1 MFDTVQEAFNA
12 FKLGEPIILVD
23 DEDRENE
30 GDIVFPAS
38 FATQEKINFCA
49 KHARGLV
56 CIAMHPSVAKQ
67 IGIAPVNTNHADPFH
82 TAFYDSIDAVPA
94 LGITTGISAK
104 ERAITARQVVN
115 PIAKPSDF
123 IKPGHLFPVVGKEG
137 GLLVRK
143 GHTEA
148 AVDLCLINDLAP
160 AAIICEIM
168 DEEGD
173 MLRRNGLVDFAKKH
187 QLKMI
192 SIEQLIEYRKTF
204 AKDLKIN
211 AVEQDFDQQQSS
223 DPYKTTDIAHTSLEL
238 ISEAQ
243 LPTEFGLFK
252 SLVFENKH
260 TKEAHVV
267 LSMDSEKSNKPIV
280 RFHSECLTGDV
291 FGSVR
296 CDCKAQLTNALE
308 QIAKNKHGYL
318 IYLKGHEGRGIGIGQ
333 KIAAYALQDNGENTF
348 QANLSLGLP
357 EDARNYQDA
366 IAILKHLQ
374 LNQFSF
380 ITNNP
385 DKVAAIQEA
394 GFQFEQMI
402 VPPFVTEQNKNYL
415 QDKAIIANHKITF

>member
-1 MFDTVQEAFNA
+1 MFDTVQEALDA
-12 FKLGEPIILVD
+12 FKLGQPIILVD

-30 GDIVFPAS
+30 GDIVFPAT

-49 KHARGLV
+49 KYARGLV

-67 IGIAPVNTNHADPFH
+67 IGIVPVNTNHADPFH
-82 TAFYDSIDAVPA
+82 TAFFDSIDAIPA

-104 ERAITARQVVN
+104 ERAITARQVVD
-115 PIAKPSDF
+115 PSAKPTDF
-123 IKPGHLFPVVGKEG
+123 IKPGHLFPVVAKEG

-148 AVDLCLINDLAP
+148 AVDLCLLTALSP

-173 MLRRNGLVDFAKKH
+173 MLRRNGLVDFAKTH

-192 SIEQLIEYRKTF
+192 SIEQLIEYRKSVNL
-204 AKDLKIN
+204 DLK
-211 AVEQDFDQQQSS
+211 FQSS
-223 DPYKTTDIAHTSLEL
+223 DSNKSTETTEATMEL
-238 ISEAQ
+238 IAQ
-243 LPTEFGLFK
+243 SKLPTEFGLFK
-252 SLVFENKH
+252 SLVFENKNS
-260 TKEAHVV
+260 KEAHVV
-267 LSMDSEKSNKPIV
+267 LCMDNEKSNKPIV

-333 KIAAYALQDNGENTF
+333 KIAAYALQDQGENTF

-366 IAILKHLQ
+366 ITILKHLQ
-374 LNQFSF
+374 VNQFSF

-402 VPPFVTEQNKNYL
+402 VPPFVTEQNKKYL
-415 QDKAIIANHKITF
+415 QDKATIANHKITF

>member
-1 MFDTVQEAFNA
+1 MFDHVQEALNA

-30 GDIVFPAS
+30 GDIVFPAN

-49 KHARGLV
+49 TYARGLV
-56 CIAMHPSVAKQ
+56 CIAMHQTIAKQ

-82 TAFYDSIDAVPA
+82 TAFYDSIDAIPA

-104 ERAITARQVVN
+104 ERAITARQVVH
-115 PIAKPSDF
+115 PTAKPTDF
-123 IKPGHLFPVVGKEG
+123 IKPGHLFPVVAKEG

-148 AVDLCLINDLAP
+148 AVDLCLMNDLAP

-168 DEEGD
+168 DEDGD
-173 MLRRNGLVDFAKKH
+173 MLRRNGLVEFAKTH

-204 AKDLKIN
+204 AKDLKMN
-211 AVEQDFDQQQSS
+211 AVKQNFDQHELNEISAAN
-223 DPYKTTDIAHTSLEL
+223 IAL

-252 SLVFENKH
+252 SLVFQNSNTNES
-260 TKEAHVV
+260 HVV
-267 LSMDSEKSNKPIV
+267 LLMDAELSNKPIV

-296 CDCKAQLTNALE
+296 CDCKAQLNNALE

-318 IYLKGHEGRGIGIGQ
+318 IYLKGQEGRGIGIGQ
-333 KIAAYALQDNGENTF
+333 KIAAYHLQDLGENTF

-357 EDARNYQDA
+357 EDDRNYQDA
-366 IAILKHLQ
+366 IAMLKHLRV
-374 LNQFSF
+374 NDFYF

-385 DKVAAIQEA
+385 DKVTAIQDA

-402 VPPFVTEQNKNYL
+402 VPPFVTEQNKKYL
-415 QDKAIIANHKITF
+415 QDKATIANHKITL

>member
-1 MFDTVQEAFNA
+1 MFDKVQEALDA
-12 FKLGEPIILVD
+12 FKLGQPIILVD

-49 KHARGLV
+49 KYAKGLV

-82 TAFYDSIDAVPA
+82 TAFYDSIDAIPA

-104 ERAITARQVVN
+104 ERAITARQVVDPN
-115 PIAKPSDF
+115 AKPADF
-123 IKPGHLFPVVGKEG
+123 IKPGHLFPVVAKEG

-168 DEEGD
+168 DEDGD
-173 MLRRNGLVDFAKKH
+173 MLRRNGLVEFAKTH

-211 AVEQDFDQQQSS
+211 AVEQNFDQHESTGIS
-223 DPYKTTDIAHTSLEL
+223 AASIVL

-252 SLVFENKH
+252 SLVFQNSNTNES
-260 TKEAHVV
+260 HVV
-267 LSMDSEKSNKPIV
+267 LLMDAELSNKPIV

-296 CDCKAQLTNALE
+296 CDCKAQLINALE

-318 IYLKGHEGRGIGIGQ
+318 IYLKGQEGRGIGIGK
-333 KIAAYALQDNGENTF
+333 KIAAYALQDQGEDTF
-348 QANLSLGLP
+348 QANISLGLP
-357 EDARNYQDA
+357 VDDRNYQDA
-366 IAILKHLQ
+366 IAILKHL
-374 LNQFSF
+374 LVNDFSF

-385 DKVAAIQEA
+385 DKVKAIQDA

-402 VPPFVTEQNKNYL
+402 VPPFVTEENKKYL
-415 QDKAIIANHKITF
+415 QDKATIANHKITF

>member
-1 MFDTVQEAFNA
+1 MFDHVQEALDA
-12 FKLGEPIILVD
+12 FKLGQPIILVD

-30 GDIVFPAS
+30 GDIVFPAT

-49 KHARGLV
+49 KYARGLV
-56 CIAMHPSVAKQ
+56 CIAMHQKIAKQ
-67 IGIAPVNTNHADPFH
+67 IGIVPVYSNHADPFH
-82 TAFYDSIDAVPA
+82 TAFFDSIDAIPA

-115 PIAKPSDF
+115 PSAKPADF
-123 IKPGHLFPVVGKEG
+123 IKPGHLFPVVAKEG

-173 MLRRNGLVDFAKKH
+173 MLRRGGLVDFAKDH

-204 AKDLKIN
+204 SKDLKYS
-211 AVEQDFDQQQSS
+211 AVEQNFDQHPSTGIS
-223 DPYKTTDIAHTSLEL
+223 ATNILL

-260 TKEAHVV
+260 TKEAHLV
-267 LSMDSEKSNKPIV
+267 LFMDSEKSNQPIV

-296 CDCKAQLTNALE
+296 CDCKAQLTHALE

-333 KIAAYALQDNGENTF
+333 KIAAYALQDQGENTF

-357 EDARNYQDA
+357 EDNRNYQDA

-374 LNQFSF
+374 VNQFSF

-385 DKVAAIQEA
+385 DKVAAIQDA

-402 VPPFVTEQNKNYL
+402 VPPFVTEQNKKYL
-415 QDKAIIANHKITF
+415 QDKANIANHKITF

>member
-1 MFDTVQEAFNA
+1 MFDHVQEALNA

-30 GDIVFPAS
+30 GDIVFPAA

-49 KHARGLV
+49 KYARGLV

-82 TAFYDSIDAVPA
+82 TAFYDSIDAIPA

-115 PIAKPSDF
+115 PAAKPTDF
-123 IKPGHLFPVVGKEG
+123 IKPGHLFPVVAKEG
-137 GLLVRK
+137 GLFIRK

-148 AVDLCLINDLAP
+148 AVDLCLLTDLAP

-168 DEEGD
+168 DQEGD
-173 MLRRNGLVDFAKKH
+173 MLRRNGLVDFAKTH

-192 SIEQLIEYRKTF
+192 SIEQLVEYRKTF
-204 AKDLKIN
+204 AIDLKLESSFQN
-211 AVEQDFDQQQSS
+211 QSAEIFA
-223 DPYKTTDIAHTSLEL
+223 TRMEL
-238 ISEAQ
+238 SAQAQ
-243 LPTEFGLFK
+243 LPTAYGLFK
-252 SLVFENKH
+252 SLVFKNKI
-260 TKEAHVV
+260 TNESHVV
-267 LSMDSEKSNKPIV
+267 LSMDNEISNKPIV

-296 CDCKAQLTNALE
+296 CDCKAQLNNALE

-318 IYLKGHEGRGIGIGQ
+318 IYLKGQEGRGIGIGQ
-333 KIAAYALQDNGENTF
+333 KIAAYALQDNGEDTF
-348 QANLSLGLP
+348 QANISLGLP
-357 EDARNYQDA
+357 ADDRNYQDA
-366 IAILKHLQ
+366 IAILKHL
-374 LNQFSF
+374 NVNDFSF

-385 DKVAAIQEA
+385 DKITAIQEA
-394 GFQFEQMI
+394 GFQFEQI
-402 VPPFVTEQNKNYL
+402 VVPPFVTEENKKYL
-415 QDKAIIANHKITF
+415 QDKATIANHKITL

>member
-1 MFDTVQEAFNA
+1 MFDTVQEALDA
-12 FKLGEPIILVD
+12 FKLGQPIILVD
-23 DEDRENE
+23 DEHRENE
-30 GDIVFPAS
+30 GDIVFPAT

-49 KHARGLV
+49 KYARGLV

-67 IGIAPVNTNHADPFH
+67 IGIAPVYTNHADPFH
-82 TAFYDSIDAVPA
+82 TAFFDSIDAIPA
-94 LGITTGISAK
+94 LGITTGISAR
-104 ERAITARQVVN
+104 ERAITARQVVD
-115 PIAKPSDF
+115 PSVKPSDF
-123 IKPGHLFPVVGKEG
+123 IKPGHLFPVVAKAG

-148 AVDLCLINDLAP
+148 AVDLCLLTDMAP

-173 MLRRNGLVDFAKKH
+173 MLRRTGLVDFAKDH

-192 SIEQLIEYRKTF
+192 SIEQLVEHRKSI
-204 AKDLKIN
+204 DLDLTLKKIDHN
-211 AVEQDFDQQQSS
+211 KS
-223 DPYKTTDIAHTSLEL
+223 TDTIDATMEL
-238 ISEAQ
+238 IAQSQ

-267 LSMDSEKSNKPIV
+267 LLMDSKKSNTPIV

-308 QIAKNKHGYL
+308 QIAKNKHGFL

-333 KIAAYALQDNGENTF
+333 KIAAYALQDQGENTF

-357 EDARNYQDA
+357 EDDRNYQDA
-366 IAILKHLQ
+366 IAILKYLQ
-374 LNQFSF
+374 VNQFSF

-385 DKVAAIQEA
+385 DKVAAIQDA
-394 GFQFEQMI
+394 GFQFEQII
-402 VPPFVTEQNKNYL
+402 VPPFVTEKNKKYL
-415 QDKAIIANHKITF
+415 QDKANIANHKITF

>member
-1 MFDTVQEAFNA
+1 MFDTVQEALDA
-12 FKLGEPIILVD
+12 FKLGQPIILVD

-49 KHARGLV
+49 KYARGLV

-82 TAFYDSIDAVPA
+82 TAFFDSIDAIPA

-115 PIAKPSDF
+115 PSAKPADF
-123 IKPGHLFPVVGKEG
+123 IKPGHLFPVVAKEG

-168 DEEGD
+168 DEDGD
-173 MLRRNGLVDFAKKH
+173 MLRRGGLVDFAKDH

-204 AKDLKIN
+204 SKDLKYS
-211 AVEQDFDQQQSS
+211 AVEQNFDQHPSTGIS
-223 DPYKTTDIAHTSLEL
+223 ATNILL

-267 LSMDSEKSNKPIV
+267 LFMDSEKSNQPIV

-296 CDCKAQLTNALE
+296 CDCKAQLTHALE

-333 KIAAYALQDNGENTF
+333 KIAAYALQDQGENTF

-357 EDARNYQDA
+357 EDDRNYQDA

-374 LNQFSF
+374 VNQFSF

-385 DKVAAIQEA
+385 DKVAAIQDA
-394 GFQFEQMI
+394 GFQFEQII
-402 VPPFVTEQNKNYL
+402 VPPFVTEQNKKYL
-415 QDKAIIANHKITF
+415 QDKATIANHKITF

>member
-1 MFDTVQEAFNA
+1 MFDHVQEALNA

-38 FATQEKINFCA
+38 FATQEKINLCA
-49 KHARGLV
+49 KYARGLV
-56 CIAMHPSVAKQ
+56 CIAMHQTIAKQ
-67 IGIAPVNTNHADPFH
+67 IGIAPVKTNHADPFH
-82 TAFYDSIDAVPA
+82 TAFFDSIDAIPA

-104 ERAITARQVVN
+104 ERAITARQVVD
-115 PIAKPSDF
+115 PSAKAADF
-123 IKPGHLFPVVGKEG
+123 IKPGHLFPVVAKEG

-148 AVDLCLINDLAP
+148 AVDLCLLTDLPP

-168 DEEGD
+168 DEDGD
-173 MLRRNGLVDFAKKH
+173 MLRRNGLVEFAKTN

-204 AKDLKIN
+204 SKDLKFSS
-211 AVEQDFDQQQSS
+211 VEQNFDQHQATEISAA
-223 DPYKTTDIAHTSLEL
+223 TIEL
-238 ISEAQ
+238 ISQAQ

-252 SLVFENKH
+252 SLVFQNTSTSES
-260 TKEAHVV
+260 HVV
-267 LSMDSEKSNKPIV
+267 LLMDTELSNNPIV

-296 CDCKAQLTNALE
+296 CDCKAQLNHALE
-308 QIAKNKHGYL
+308 QIASNKHGYL
-318 IYLKGHEGRGIGIGQ
+318 IYLKGQEGRGIGIGQ
-333 KIAAYALQDNGENTF
+333 KIAAYHLQDKGEDTF

-357 EDARNYQDA
+357 VDDRNYQDA
-366 IAILKHLQ
+366 IAILKYLRV
-374 LNQFSF
+374 NNFSF

-385 DKVAAIQEA
+385 DKIEAIQIA
-394 GFQFEQMI
+394 GFQFEQII
-402 VPPFVTEQNKNYL
+402 VPPFVTKENKKYL
-415 QDKAIIANHKITF
+415 QDKATIANHKITL

>member
-23 DEDRENE
+23 EEDRENE

-82 TAFYDSIDAVPA
+82 TAFYDSIDAIPA
-94 LGITTGISAK
+94 LGITTGISAI
-104 ERAITARQVVN
+104 ERAITARQVVE
-115 PIAKPSDF
+115 PTAKPSDF
-123 IKPGHLFPVVGKEG
+123 IKPGHLFPVVAKEG

-168 DEEGD
+168 DEDGD
-173 MLRRNGLVDFAKKH
+173 MLRRNGLVDFAKTH

-204 AKDLKIN
+204 SKDLKIN
-211 AVEQDFDQQQSS
+211 AVEQNFDQQQSS
-223 DPYKTTDIAHTSLEL
+223 DPNKTTDIAHTSLEL

-366 IAILKHLQ
+366 IAILKQ
-374 LNQFSF
+374 MQVNQFSF

-415 QDKAIIANHKITF
+415 QDKATIANHKITF

>member
-1 MFDTVQEAFNA
+1 MFDTVQEALDA
-12 FKLGEPIILVD
+12 FKLGQPIVLVD

-30 GDIVFPAS
+30 GDIVFPAT

-49 KHARGLV
+49 KYARGLV

-67 IGIAPVNTNHADPFH
+67 IGIVPVNTNHADPFH
-82 TAFYDSIDAVPA
+82 TAFFDSIDAIPT
-94 LGITTGISAK
+94 LGITTGISAR
-104 ERAITARQVVN
+104 ERAITARQVVD
-115 PIAKPSDF
+115 PSAKPTDF
-123 IKPGHLFPVVGKEG
+123 IKPGHLFPVVAKEG
-137 GLLVRK
+137 GLLIRK

-148 AVDLCLINDLAP
+148 AVDLCLLTDLAP

-173 MLRRNGLVDFAKKH
+173 MLRRKGLVDFAKTH

-192 SIEQLIEYRKTF
+192 SIEQLVEYRKTI
-204 AKDLKIN
+204 ALDLTL
-211 AVEQDFDQQQSS
+211 QSS
-223 DPYKTTDIAHTSLEL
+223 DSNESTAIPNATMQLVAQS
-238 ISEAQ
+238 Q

-252 SLVFENKH
+252 SLVFENKR
-260 TKEAHVV
+260 TREAHVV
-267 LSMDSEKSNKPIV
+267 LLMDSEKSNQPIV

-333 KIAAYALQDNGENTF
+333 KIAAYALQDQGENTF

-366 IAILKHLQ
+366 IAILKHMHV
-374 LNQFSF
+374 NQFSF

-385 DKVAAIQEA
+385 DKVAAIQDA
-394 GFQFEQMI
+394 GFQFEQII
-402 VPPFVTEQNKNYL
+402 VPPFVTEQNKKYL
-415 QDKAIIANHKITF
+415 QDKATIANHKFNF

>member
-1 MFDTVQEAFNA
+1 MFDHVQEALDA

-30 GDIVFPAS
+30 GDIVFPAALAS
-38 FATQEKINFCA
+38 QEKINFCA
-49 KHARGLV
+49 KYARGLV
-56 CIAMHPSVAKQ
+56 CIAMHQTIAKQ

-82 TAFYDSIDAVPA
+82 TAFYDSIDAIPA

-115 PIAKPSDF
+115 PSAKPDDF
-123 IKPGHLFPVVGKEG
+123 IKPGHLFPVVAKEG

-148 AVDLCLINDLAP
+148 AVDLCLLTDLAP

-168 DEEGD
+168 DEDGD
-173 MLRRNGLVDFAKKH
+173 MLRRNGLVDFAKTH

-204 AKDLKIN
+204 AKDLIID
-211 AVEQDFDQQQSS
+211 AVEQDIDQHPST
-223 DPYKTTDIAHTSLEL
+223 KIADASMEL
-238 ISEAQ
+238 IAEAQ
-243 LPTEFGLFK
+243 LPTAFGLFK
-252 SLVFENKH
+252 SLVFQNSH
-260 TKEAHVV
+260 TKESHVV
-267 LSMDSEKSNKPIV
+267 LLMDAELSNKPIV

-296 CDCKAQLTNALE
+296 CDCKAQLINALE

-318 IYLKGHEGRGIGIGQ
+318 IYLKGQEGRGIGIGQ
-333 KIAAYALQDNGENTF
+333 KIAAYALQDKGEDTF

-357 EDARNYQDA
+357 EDDRNYQDA
-366 IAILKHLQ
+366 IAILKELHV
-374 LNQFSF
+374 NDFSF

-385 DKVAAIQEA
+385 DKITAIQEA
-394 GFQFEQMI
+394 GFQFEQI
-402 VPPFVTEQNKNYL
+402 VVPPFVTEQNRKYL
-415 QDKAIIANHKITF
+415 QDKANIANHKITF

>member
-1 MFDTVQEAFNA
+1 MFDHVQEALDA

-30 GDIVFPAS
+30 GDIVFPAALAS
-38 FATQEKINFCA
+38 QEKINFCA
-49 KHARGLV
+49 KYARGLV
-56 CIAMHPSVAKQ
+56 CIAMHQTIAKQ

-82 TAFYDSIDAVPA
+82 TAFYDSIDAIPA

-115 PIAKPSDF
+115 PSAKPDDF
-123 IKPGHLFPVVGKEG
+123 IKPGHLFPVVAKEG

-148 AVDLCLINDLAP
+148 AVDLCLLTDLAP

-168 DEEGD
+168 DEDGD
-173 MLRRNGLVDFAKKH
+173 MLRRYGLVDFAKTH

-204 AKDLKIN
+204 AKDLIID
-211 AVEQDFDQQQSS
+211 AVEQDIDQHPSTKIVDAS
-223 DPYKTTDIAHTSLEL
+223 MEL
-238 ISEAQ
+238 IAEAQ
-243 LPTEFGLFK
+243 LPTAFGLFK
-252 SLVFENKH
+252 SLVFQNSH
-260 TKEAHVV
+260 TKESHVV
-267 LSMDSEKSNKPIV
+267 LLMDAELSNKPIV

-296 CDCKAQLTNALE
+296 CDCKAQLINALE

-318 IYLKGHEGRGIGIGQ
+318 IYLKGQEGRGIGIGQ
-333 KIAAYALQDNGENTF
+333 KIAAYALQDKGEDTF

-357 EDARNYQDA
+357 EDDRNYQDA
-366 IAILKHLQ
+366 IAILKKLHV
-374 LNQFSF
+374 NDFSF

-385 DKVAAIQEA
+385 DKITAIQEA
-394 GFQFEQMI
+394 GFQFEQI
-402 VPPFVTEQNKNYL
+402 VVPPFVTEQNRKYL
-415 QDKAIIANHKITF
+415 HDKANIANHKITF

>member
-1 MFDTVQEAFNA
+1 MFDHVQEALNA

-49 KHARGLV
+49 KYARGLV
-56 CIAMHPSVAKQ
+56 CIAMHQTIAKQ

-82 TAFYDSIDAVPA
+82 TAFFDSIDAIPA

-115 PIAKPSDF
+115 PSAKPADF
-123 IKPGHLFPVVGKEG
+123 IKPGHLFPVVSKEG

-148 AVDLCLINDLAP
+148 AVDLCLLTDLAP

-168 DEEGD
+168 DEAGD
-173 MLRRNGLVDFAKKH
+173 MLRRNGLVEFAKTH

-204 AKDLKIN
+204 SKGLKYS
-211 AVEQDFDQQQSS
+211 AVEQNFDQYPSTEIS
-223 DPYKTTDIAHTSLEL
+223 AATIEL
-238 ISEAQ
+238 ISQAQ

-252 SLVFENKH
+252 SLVFHNSSTNES
-260 TKEAHVV
+260 HVV
-267 LSMDSEKSNKPIV
+267 LLMDAELSNMPIV

-296 CDCKAQLTNALE
+296 CDCKAQLNHALE

-318 IYLKGHEGRGIGIGQ
+318 IYLKGQEGRGIGIGQ
-333 KIAAYALQDNGENTF
+333 KIAAYDLQDKGEDTF

-357 EDARNYQDA
+357 VDDRNYQDA
-366 IAILKHLQ
+366 IAILKQ
-374 LNQFSF
+374 LRVNDFSF

-385 DKVAAIQEA
+385 DKIEAIQNA
-394 GFQFEQMI
+394 GFQFEQI
-402 VPPFVTEQNKNYL
+402 VVPPFVTKENKKYL
-415 QDKAIIANHKITF
+415 QDKATIANHKITL

>member
-1 MFDTVQEAFNA
+1 MFDHVQEALNA

-30 GDIVFPAS
+30 GDIVFPATL
-38 FATQEKINFCA
+38 ATQEKINFCA
-49 KHARGLV
+49 TYARGLV
-56 CIAMHPSVAKQ
+56 CIAMHQTIAKQ
-67 IGIAPVNTNHADPFH
+67 IGIAPVYSNHADPFH
-82 TAFYDSIDAVPA
+82 TAFFDSIDAIPA

-115 PIAKPSDF
+115 PSAKPSDF
-123 IKPGHLFPVVGKEG
+123 IKPGHLFPVVAKEG

-148 AVDLCLINDLAP
+148 AVDLCLLTDMAP

-168 DEEGD
+168 DEDGD
-173 MLRRNGLVDFAKKH
+173 MLRRKGLVDFAKIH

-192 SIEQLIEYRKTF
+192 SIEQLIEYRKIF

-211 AVEQDFDQQQSS
+211 VVEQNFDQHQSTGIS
-223 DPYKTTDIAHTSLEL
+223 ATNILL

-252 SLVFENKH
+252 SLVFQNSSTNES
-260 TKEAHVV
+260 HVV
-267 LSMDSEKSNKPIV
+267 LLMDTELSNKPIV

-296 CDCKAQLTNALE
+296 CDCKAQLNNALD

-318 IYLKGHEGRGIGIGQ
+318 IYLKGQEGRGIGIGQ
-333 KIAAYALQDNGENTF
+333 KIAAYHLQDLGENTF

-357 EDARNYQDA
+357 EDDRNYQDA
-366 IAILKHLQ
+366 IAILKHLDV
-374 LNQFSF
+374 NNFSF

-385 DKVAAIQEA
+385 DKIAAIQNA
-394 GFQFEQMI
+394 GFQFEQI
-402 VPPFVTEQNKNYL
+402 VVPPFVTEQNKKYL
-415 QDKAIIANHKITF
+415 QDKATIANHKITF

>member
-1 MFDTVQEAFNA
+1 MFDTVQEALNA

-49 KHARGLV
+49 KYARGLV
-56 CIAMHPSVAKQ
+56 CIAMDQKIAKQ
-67 IGIAPVNTNHADPFH
+67 IGIAPVNSNHADPFH
-82 TAFYDSIDAVPA
+82 TAFFDSIDAIPA

-104 ERAITARQVVN
+104 ERAITARQVVD
-115 PIAKPSDF
+115 PSAKPADF
-123 IKPGHLFPVVGKEG
+123 IKPGHLFPVVSKEG

-148 AVDLCLINDLAP
+148 AVDLCLLTDLAP

-168 DEEGD
+168 DEAGD
-173 MLRRNGLVDFAKKH
+173 MLRRNGLVEFAKIH

-204 AKDLKIN
+204 TKDLKIN
-211 AVEQDFDQQQSS
+211 AVEQNLDQQPSTEIS
-223 DPYKTTDIAHTSLEL
+223 AATIEL
-238 ISEAQ
+238 ISQAQ

-252 SLVFENKH
+252 SLVFQNYSTNES
-260 TKEAHVV
+260 HVV
-267 LSMDSEKSNKPIV
+267 LLMDTDLSNKPIV

-296 CDCKAQLTNALE
+296 CDCKAQLNHALE

-318 IYLKGHEGRGIGIGQ
+318 IYLKGQEGRGIGIGQ
-333 KIAAYALQDNGENTF
+333 KIAAYDLQDKGEDTF

-357 EDARNYQDA
+357 EDDRNYQDA
-366 IAILKHLQ
+366 IAILKQ
-374 LNQFSF
+374 LHVNDFSF

-385 DKVAAIQEA
+385 DKIAAIQNA
-394 GFQFEQMI
+394 GFQFEQI
-402 VPPFVTEQNKNYL
+402 VVPPFVTKENKKYL
-415 QDKAIIANHKITF
+415 QDKATIANHKITL

>member
-1 MFDTVQEAFNA
+1 MFDTVQEALDA
-12 FKLGEPIILVD
+12 FKLGQPIILVD

-30 GDIVFPAS
+30 GDIVFPAALAS
-38 FATQEKINFCA
+38 QDKINFCA
-49 KHARGLV
+49 KYARGLV

-82 TAFYDSIDAVPA
+82 TAFYDSIDAIPA

-104 ERAITARQVVN
+104 ERAITARQVVS
-115 PIAKPSDF
+115 PSAKPSDF
-123 IKPGHLFPVVGKEG
+123 IKPGHLFPVVAKEG

-148 AVDLCLINDLAP
+148 AVDLCLLTALSP

-173 MLRRNGLVDFAKKH
+173 MLRRNGLVDFAKTH

-192 SIEQLIEYRKTF
+192 SIEQMIEYRKSVNL
-204 AKDLKIN
+204 DLK
-211 AVEQDFDQQQSS
+211 FQSS
-223 DPYKTTDIAHTSLEL
+223 DSNKSTETTDATMEL
-238 ISEAQ
+238 IAQSQ

-252 SLVFENKH
+252 SLVFENKN

-267 LSMDSEKSNKPIV
+267 LCMDSEKSNHPIV

-333 KIAAYALQDNGENTF
+333 KIAAYALQDKGENTF

-357 EDARNYQDA
+357 EDARNYKDA
-366 IAILKHLQ
+366 IAMLKHLQ
-374 LNQFSF
+374 VNHFSF

-385 DKVAAIQEA
+385 DKVAAIQHA

-402 VPPFVTEQNKNYL
+402 VPPFVTEQNKKYL
-415 QDKAIIANHKITF
+415 QDKATIANHKITF

>member
-1 MFDTVQEAFNA
+1 MFDTVQEALDA
-12 FKLGEPIILVD
+12 FKLGQPIILVD

-30 GDIVFPAS
+30 GDIVFPAALAS
-38 FATQEKINFCA
+38 QEKINFCA
-49 KHARGLV
+49 KYARGLV

-82 TAFYDSIDAVPA
+82 TAFYDSIDAIPA

-104 ERAITARQVVN
+104 ERAITARQVVD
-115 PIAKPSDF
+115 PSAKPSDF
-123 IKPGHLFPVVGKEG
+123 IKPGHLFPVVAKEG

-148 AVDLCLINDLAP
+148 AVDLCLLTDTAP

-173 MLRRNGLVDFAKKH
+173 MLRRNGLVEFAKTH

-192 SIEQLIEYRKTF
+192 SIEQLLEYRKSV
-204 AKDLKIN
+204 ALDLTIKVATQN
-211 AVEQDFDQQQSS
+211 
-223 DPYKTTDIAHTSLEL
+223 KTTDFTDTTMEL
-238 ISEAQ
+238 IAEAQ

-252 SLVFENKH
+252 SLVFENKN
-260 TKEAHVV
+260 TKEANVV
-267 LSMDSEKSNKPIV
+267 LFMDSDLSNQPIV

-333 KIAAYALQDNGENTF
+333 KIAAYALQDKGENTF

-374 LNQFSF
+374 VNQFSF

-385 DKVAAIQEA
+385 DKIAAIQDA

-402 VPPFVTEQNKNYL
+402 VPPFVTEQNKKYL
-415 QDKAIIANHKITF
+415 QDKATIANHKITF

>member
-1 MFDTVQEAFNA
+1 MFDKVQEALNA

-38 FATQEKINFCA
+38 FTTQEKINFCA
-49 KHARGLV
+49 KYARGLV
-56 CIAMHPSVAKQ
+56 CIAMHQTIAKQ

-82 TAFYDSIDAVPA
+82 TAFYDSIDAIPA

-104 ERAITARQVVN
+104 ERAITARQVVDPN
-115 PIAKPSDF
+115 AKPADF
-123 IKPGHLFPVVGKEG
+123 IKPGHLFPVVAKEG

-148 AVDLCLINDLAP
+148 AVDLCLLTDMAP

-173 MLRRNGLVDFAKKH
+173 MLRRNGLVDFAKMH

-211 AVEQDFDQQQSS
+211 VVEQNFHQHQSNEFS
-223 DPYKTTDIAHTSLEL
+223 DASIAL
-238 ISEAQ
+238 IAQSQ

-252 SLVFENKH
+252 SLVFQNSSTNES
-260 TKEAHVV
+260 HVV
-267 LSMDSEKSNKPIV
+267 LLMDAELSNKPIV

-308 QIAKNKHGYL
+308 QIAKNKHGFL

-333 KIAAYALQDNGENTF
+333 KIAAYALQDQGENTF

-357 EDARNYQDA
+357 EEARNYQDA

-374 LNQFSF
+374 VNQFSF

-385 DKVAAIQEA
+385 DKVAAIQDA
-394 GFQFEQMI
+394 GFQFEQII
-402 VPPFVTEQNKNYL
+402 VPPFVTEQNKKYL
-415 QDKAIIANHKITF
+415 QDKATIANHKITF

>member
-1 MFDTVQEAFNA
+1 
-12 FKLGEPIILVD
+12 VD
-23 DEDRENE
+23 
-30 GDIVFPAS
+30 P
-38 FATQEKINFCA
+38 
-49 KHARGLV
+49 
-56 CIAMHPSVAKQ
+56 
-67 IGIAPVNTNHADPFH
+67 
-82 TAFYDSIDAVPA
+82 
-94 LGITTGISAK
+94 SAK
-104 ERAITARQVVN
+104 PT
-115 PIAKPSDF
+115 DF
-123 IKPGHLFPVVGKEG
+123 IKPGHLFPVVSKEG

-148 AVDLCLINDLAP
+148 AVDLCLLTDMPP

-173 MLRRNGLVDFAKKH
+173 MLRRNGLVDFAKMH

-211 AVEQDFDQQQSS
+211 VVEQNFHQHQSNEFS
-223 DPYKTTDIAHTSLEL
+223 DASIAL
-238 ISEAQ
+238 IAQSQ

-252 SLVFENKH
+252 SLVFQNSSTNES
-260 TKEAHVV
+260 HVV
-267 LSMDSEKSNKPIV
+267 LLMDSEKSNKPIV

-308 QIAKNKHGYL
+308 QIAKNKHGFL

-333 KIAAYALQDNGENTF
+333 KIAAYALQDQGENTF

-357 EDARNYQDA
+357 EEARNYQDA

-374 LNQFSF
+374 VNQFSF

-385 DKVAAIQEA
+385 DKVAAIQDA
-394 GFQFEQMI
+394 GFQFEQII
-402 VPPFVTEQNKNYL
+402 VPPFVTEQNKKYL
-415 QDKAIIANHKITF
+415 QDKATIANHKITF

>member
-1 MFDTVQEAFNA
+1 MFDTVQEALDA

-30 GDIVFPAS
+30 GDIVFPAALAS
-38 FATQEKINFCA
+38 QEKINFCA
-49 KHARGLV
+49 KYARGLV
-56 CIAMHPSVAKQ
+56 CIAMHQTIAKQ

-82 TAFYDSIDAVPA
+82 TAFYDSIDAIPA

-115 PIAKPSDF
+115 PSAKPADF
-123 IKPGHLFPVVGKEG
+123 IKPGHLFPVVAKEG

-148 AVDLCLINDLAP
+148 AVDLCILTDLAP

-168 DEEGD
+168 DEDGD
-173 MLRRNGLVDFAKKH
+173 MLRRNGLVDFANTH

-192 SIEQLIEYRKTF
+192 SIEQLLEHRK
-204 AKDLKIN
+204 AVALDLKLQS
-211 AVEQDFDQQQSS
+211 ADQIMPTEIG
-223 DPYKTTDIAHTSLEL
+223 DAPIEL
-238 ISEAQ
+238 IAEAQ
-243 LPTEFGLFK
+243 LPTAFGLFK
-252 SLVFENKH
+252 SLVFQNSD
-260 TKEAHVV
+260 TKESHVV
-267 LSMDSEKSNKPIV
+267 LLMDAELSNKPIV

-296 CDCKAQLTNALE
+296 CDCKAQLINALE

-333 KIAAYALQDNGENTF
+333 KIAAYALQDKGENTF

-357 EDARNYQDA
+357 VDDRNYQDA
-366 IAILKHLQ
+366 IAILKELHV
-374 LNQFSF
+374 NDFSF

-385 DKVAAIQEA
+385 DKIAAIQEA
-394 GFQFEQMI
+394 GFQFEQI
-402 VPPFVTEQNKNYL
+402 VVPPFVTEQNKKYL
-415 QDKAIIANHKITF
+415 QDKANIANHKITF

>member
-1 MFDTVQEAFNA
+1 MFDTVQEALDA
-12 FKLGEPIILVD
+12 FKLGQPIILVD

-30 GDIVFPAS
+30 GDIVFPAT

-49 KHARGLV
+49 KYARGLV

-82 TAFYDSIDAVPA
+82 TAFFDSIDAIPA

-104 ERAITARQVVN
+104 ERAITARQVVS
-115 PIAKPSDF
+115 PSAKPTDF
-123 IKPGHLFPVVGKEG
+123 IKPGHLFPVVAKEG
-137 GLLVRK
+137 GLIVRK

-148 AVDLCLINDLAP
+148 AVDLCLLTDLAP

-173 MLRRNGLVDFAKKH
+173 MLRRNGLVDFAKTH

-192 SIEQLIEYRKTF
+192 SIEQLVEHRKSI
-204 AKDLKIN
+204 DLGLTINKIDHN
-211 AVEQDFDQQQSS
+211 KSTDTIN
-223 DPYKTTDIAHTSLEL
+223 TTMEL
-238 ISEAQ
+238 IAEAQ

-252 SLVFENKH
+252 SLVFENKN

-267 LSMDSEKSNKPIV
+267 LLMDSEKSNTPIV

-333 KIAAYALQDNGENTF
+333 KIAAYALQDQGENTF

-366 IAILKHLQ
+366 IIILKHLQ
-374 LNQFSF
+374 VNQFSF

-402 VPPFVTEQNKNYL
+402 VPPFVTEQNKKYL
-415 QDKAIIANHKITF
+415 QDKATIANHKITF

>member
-1 MFDTVQEAFNA
+1 MFDHVQEALNA

-30 GDIVFPAS
+30 GDIVFPATL
-38 FATQEKINFCA
+38 ATQEKINFCA
-49 KHARGLV
+49 TYARGLV
-56 CIAMHPSVAKQ
+56 CIAMHQTIAKQ
-67 IGIAPVNTNHADPFH
+67 IGIAPVYSNHADPFH
-82 TAFYDSIDAVPA
+82 TAFFDSIDAIPA

-115 PIAKPSDF
+115 PSAKPADF
-123 IKPGHLFPVVGKEG
+123 IKPGHLFPVVSKEG

-148 AVDLCLINDLAP
+148 AVDLCLLTDLAP

-173 MLRRNGLVDFAKKH
+173 MLRRDGLVDFAKTH

-204 AKDLKIN
+204 VKDLKFK
-211 AVEQDFDQQQSS
+211 AFEQNFDQNKSIE
-223 DPYKTTDIAHTSLEL
+223 TTDATMEL
-238 ISEAQ
+238 IAQSQ

-252 SLVFENKH
+252 SLVFENKN

-267 LSMDSEKSNKPIV
+267 LLMDSEKSNTPIV

-296 CDCKAQLTNALE
+296 CDCKAQLTHALE

-333 KIAAYALQDNGENTF
+333 KIAAYALQDQGENTF

-357 EDARNYQDA
+357 EDDRNYQDA

-374 LNQFSF
+374 VNQFSF

-385 DKVAAIQEA
+385 DKVAAIQDA

-402 VPPFVTEQNKNYL
+402 VPPFVTEQNKKYL
-415 QDKAIIANHKITF
+415 QDKANIANHKITF

>member
-1 MFDTVQEAFNA
+1 MFDTVQEALDA
-12 FKLGEPIILVD
+12 FKLGQPIVLVD

-30 GDIVFPAS
+30 GDIVFPAT

-49 KHARGLV
+49 KYARGLV

-67 IGIAPVNTNHADPFH
+67 IGIVPVNTNHADPFH
-82 TAFYDSIDAVPA
+82 TAFFDSIDAIPA
-94 LGITTGISAK
+94 LGITTGISAR
-104 ERAITARQVVN
+104 ERAITARQVVD
-115 PIAKPSDF
+115 PSAKATDF
-123 IKPGHLFPVVGKEG
+123 IKPGHLFPVVAKAG
-137 GLLVRK
+137 GLMIRK

-148 AVDLCLINDLAP
+148 AVDLCLITDLAP

-173 MLRRNGLVDFAKKH
+173 MLRRNGLVDFAKTH

-192 SIEQLIEYRKTF
+192 SIEQLVEYRKTVNL
-204 AKDLKIN
+204 DLKL
-211 AVEQDFDQQQSS
+211 QSS
-223 DPYKTTDIAHTSLEL
+223 DSNNTTQITNASMEL
-238 ISEAQ
+238 IAQSQ

-252 SLVFENKH
+252 SLVFQNSSTNES
-260 TKEAHVV
+260 HVV
-267 LSMDSEKSNKPIV
+267 LLMDNEKSNQPIV

-333 KIAAYALQDNGENTF
+333 KIAAYALQDQGENTF

-357 EDARNYQDA
+357 EDDRNYQDA
-366 IAILKHLQ
+366 IAILKHLDV
-374 LNQFSF
+374 NNFSF

-385 DKVAAIQEA
+385 DKVAAIQDA
-394 GFQFEQMI
+394 GFQFEQII
-402 VPPFVTEQNKNYL
+402 VPPFVTEQNKKYL
-415 QDKAIIANHKITF
+415 QDKATIANHKITF

>member
-1 MFDTVQEAFNA
+1 MFDTVQEALDA
-12 FKLGEPIILVD
+12 FKLGQPIILVD

-30 GDIVFPAS
+30 GDIVFPAT

-49 KHARGLV
+49 KYARGLV
-56 CIAMHPSVAKQ
+56 CIAMHETIAKQ
-67 IGIAPVNTNHADPFH
+67 IGIAPVYTNHADPFH
-82 TAFYDSIDAVPA
+82 TAFYDSIDAIPS
-94 LGITTGISAK
+94 LGITTGISAR
-104 ERAITARQVVN
+104 ERAITARQVVD
-115 PIAKPSDF
+115 PSVKPSDF
-123 IKPGHLFPVVGKEG
+123 IKPGHLFPVVAKEG

-148 AVDLCLINDLAP
+148 AVDLCLLTDLAP

-168 DEEGD
+168 DEDGD
-173 MLRRNGLVDFAKKH
+173 MLRRNGLVDFAKTH

-192 SIEQLIEYRKTF
+192 SIEQLLEHRKVVAMDF
-204 AKDLKIN
+204 KLHAS
-211 AVEQDFDQQQSS
+211 EQVN
-223 DPYKTTDIAHTSLEL
+223 PATIAGATMEL
-238 ISEAQ
+238 IAQSQ

-267 LSMDSEKSNKPIV
+267 LLMDNEKSNKPMV

-333 KIAAYALQDNGENTF
+333 KIAAYALQDQGENTF

-374 LNQFSF
+374 VNQFSF

-385 DKVAAIQEA
+385 DKVAAIQDA
-394 GFQFEQMI
+394 GFQFEQII
-402 VPPFVTEQNKNYL
+402 VPPFVTEQNKKYL
-415 QDKAIIANHKITF
+415 QDKATIANHKITF

>member
-1 MFDTVQEAFNA
+1 MFDTVQEALDA
-12 FKLGEPIILVD
+12 FKLGQPIILVD

-30 GDIVFPAS
+30 GDIVFPAALAS
-38 FATQEKINFCA
+38 QKKINFCA
-49 KHARGLV
+49 KYARGLV

-67 IGIAPVNTNHADPFH
+67 IGIVPVNTNHADPFH
-82 TAFYDSIDAVPA
+82 TAFYDSIDAIPA

-104 ERAITARQVVN
+104 ERAITARQVVS
-115 PIAKPSDF
+115 PSAKPSDF
-123 IKPGHLFPVVGKEG
+123 IKPGHLFPVVAKEG

-148 AVDLCLINDLAP
+148 AVDLCLLTEMAP

-173 MLRRNGLVDFAKKH
+173 MLRRNGLVDFAKNH

-192 SIEQLIEYRKTF
+192 SIEQLIEYRK
-204 AKDLKIN
+204 AVALDL
-211 AVEQDFDQQQSS
+211 QMQSS
-223 DPYKTTDIAHTSLEL
+223 DPNKTAEIAHSTMEL
-238 ISEAQ
+238 IAEAQ

-260 TKEAHVV
+260 TKETHVV
-267 LSMDSEKSNKPIV
+267 LFMDNEKSNKPMV

-333 KIAAYALQDNGENTF
+333 KIAAYALQDQGENTF

-366 IAILKHLQ
+366 IAILNHLQ
-374 LNQFSF
+374 VNQFLF

-385 DKVAAIQEA
+385 DKVAAIQVA

-402 VPPFVTEQNKNYL
+402 VPPFVTEQNKKYL
-415 QDKAIIANHKITF
+415 QDKATVANHKITF

>member
-1 MFDTVQEAFNA
+1 MFDHVQEALDA
-12 FKLGEPIILVD
+12 FKLGQPIILVD

-30 GDIVFPAS
+30 GDIVFPAT

-49 KHARGLV
+49 KYARGLV
-56 CIAMHPSVAKQ
+56 CIAMHQTIAKQ
-67 IGIAPVNTNHADPFH
+67 IGIAPVYSNHADPFH
-82 TAFYDSIDAVPA
+82 TAFFDSIDAIPA

-104 ERAITARQVVN
+104 ERAITARQVVD
-115 PIAKPSDF
+115 PSAKPTDF
-123 IKPGHLFPVVGKEG
+123 IKPGHLFPVVAKEG

-168 DEEGD
+168 DEDGD
-173 MLRRNGLVDFAKKH
+173 MLRRGGLVDFAKDH

-204 AKDLKIN
+204 SKDLKFK
-211 AVEQDFDQQQSS
+211 VFEQNFDQNKSIE
-223 DPYKTTDIAHTSLEL
+223 TTDATMEL
-238 ISEAQ
+238 IAQSQ

-252 SLVFENKH
+252 SLVFENKY

-267 LSMDSEKSNKPIV
+267 LFMDSEKSNQPIV

-296 CDCKAQLTNALE
+296 CDCKAQLTHALE

-333 KIAAYALQDNGENTF
+333 KIAAYALQDQGENTF

-357 EDARNYQDA
+357 EDDRNYQDA

-374 LNQFSF
+374 VNQFSF

-385 DKVAAIQEA
+385 DKVAAIQDA
-394 GFQFEQMI
+394 GFQFEQII
-402 VPPFVTEQNKNYL
+402 VPPFVTEQNKKYL
-415 QDKAIIANHKITF
+415 QDKATIANHKITF

>member
-1 MFDTVQEAFNA
+1 MFDHVQEALDA

-30 GDIVFPAS
+30 GDIVFPAALAS
-38 FATQEKINFCA
+38 QEKINFCA
-49 KHARGLV
+49 KYARGLV
-56 CIAMHPSVAKQ
+56 CIAMHQTIAKQ
-67 IGIAPVNTNHADPFH
+67 IGIAPVHSNHADPFH
-82 TAFYDSIDAVPA
+82 TAFYDSIDANPS

-115 PIAKPSDF
+115 PSAKPADF
-123 IKPGHLFPVVGKEG
+123 IKPGHLFPVVAKEG

-148 AVDLCLINDLAP
+148 AVDLCLLTDLAP

-173 MLRRNGLVDFAKKH
+173 MLRRNGLVDFAKTH

-192 SIEQLIEYRKTF
+192 SIEQLLEHRK
-204 AKDLKIN
+204 AVALDLKLQLI
-211 AVEQDFDQQQSS
+211 DQKM
-223 DPYKTTDIAHTSLEL
+223 PTEIASTNIAL
-238 ISEAQ
+238 ISQAQ

-252 SLVFENKH
+252 SLVFQNSKTNES
-260 TKEAHVV
+260 HVV
-267 LSMDSEKSNKPIV
+267 LLMDAELSNKPIV
-280 RFHSECLTGDV
+280 RIHSECLTGDV

-296 CDCKAQLTNALE
+296 CDCKAQLNNALE

-318 IYLKGHEGRGIGIGQ
+318 IYLKGHEGRGIGIAQ
-333 KIAAYALQDNGENTF
+333 KIAAYALQDNGEDTF

-357 EDARNYQDA
+357 EDDRNYQDA
-366 IAILKHLQ
+366 IAILKELHV
-374 LNQFSF
+374 NDFSF

-385 DKVAAIQEA
+385 DKISAIQDA
-394 GFQFEQMI
+394 GFQFEQI
-402 VPPFVTEQNKNYL
+402 VVPPFVTEQNRKYL
-415 QDKAIIANHKITF
+415 QDKANIANHKITF

>member
-1 MFDTVQEAFNA
+1 MFDTVQEALDA
-12 FKLGEPIILVD
+12 FKLGQPIILVD

-30 GDIVFPAS
+30 GDIVFPAALAS
-38 FATQEKINFCA
+38 QDKINFCA
-49 KHARGLV
+49 KYARGLV
-56 CIAMHPSVAKQ
+56 CIAMHPTVAKQ

-82 TAFYDSIDAVPA
+82 TAFYDSIDAIPA

-104 ERAITARQVVN
+104 ERAITARQVVS
-115 PIAKPSDF
+115 PSAKPSDF
-123 IKPGHLFPVVGKEG
+123 IKPGHLFPVVAKEG
-137 GLLVRK
+137 GLLIRK

-148 AVDLCLINDLAP
+148 AVDLCLLTDMAP

-173 MLRRNGLVDFAKKH
+173 MLRRKGLVDFAKTH

-192 SIEQLIEYRKTF
+192 SIEQLIEYRKSV
-204 AKDLKIN
+204 ALDLKM
-211 AVEQDFDQQQSS
+211 QSS
-223 DPYKTTDIAHTSLEL
+223 ELNKTTVFVNTTMEL
-238 ISEAQ
+238 IAEAQ

-252 SLVFENKH
+252 SLVFENKN
-260 TKEAHVV
+260 TNEAHVV
-267 LSMDSEKSNKPIV
+267 LFMDSEKSNKPIV

-333 KIAAYALQDNGENTF
+333 KIAAYALQDQGENTF
-348 QANLSLGLP
+348 QANISLGLP

-366 IAILKHLQ
+366 IAILKHLHV
-374 LNQFSF
+374 NQFSF

-385 DKVAAIQEA
+385 DKVAAIQDA

-402 VPPFVTEQNKNYL
+402 VPPFVTEQNKKYL
-415 QDKAIIANHKITF
+415 QDKANIANHKINF

>member
-1 MFDTVQEAFNA
+1 MFDTVQEALDA
-12 FKLGEPIILVD
+12 FKLGHPIILVD

-30 GDIVFPAS
+30 GDIVFPAALAS
-38 FATQEKINFCA
+38 QEKINFCA
-49 KHARGLV
+49 KYARGLV
-56 CIAMHPSVAKQ
+56 CIAMHPSIAKQ

-82 TAFYDSIDAVPA
+82 TAFYDSIDAIPA

-104 ERAITARQVVN
+104 ERAITARQVVD
-115 PIAKPSDF
+115 PSAKPSDF
-123 IKPGHLFPVVGKEG
+123 IKPGHLFPVVAKDG

-148 AVDLCLINDLAP
+148 AVDLCLLTDMAP

-168 DEEGD
+168 DEDGD
-173 MLRRNGLVDFAKKH
+173 MLRRNGLVDFAKDH

-192 SIEQLIEYRKTF
+192 SIEQLLEFRKF
-204 AKDLKIN
+204 VVLDLKL
-211 AVEQDFDQQQSS
+211 QSS
-223 DPYKTTDIAHTSLEL
+223 EQVNPAAITDVTMEL
-238 ISEAQ
+238 IAQSQ

-260 TKEAHVV
+260 TNEEHVV
-267 LSMDSEKSNKPIV
+267 LLMDNEKSNKPMV

-333 KIAAYALQDNGENTF
+333 KIAAYALQDQGENTF

-366 IAILKHLQ
+366 IAILKHLHV
-374 LNQFSF
+374 NQFSF

-402 VPPFVTEQNKNYL
+402 IPPFVTEQNKKYL
-415 QDKAIIANHKITF
+415 QDKATIANHKITF

>member
-1 MFDTVQEAFNA
+1 MFDNVQEALNA

-30 GDIVFPAS
+30 GDIVFPAT

-49 KHARGLV
+49 KYARGLV

-67 IGIAPVNTNHADPFH
+67 IGIAPVYSNHADPFH
-82 TAFYDSIDAVPA
+82 TAFFDSIDAIPA

-115 PIAKPSDF
+115 PSAKPADF
-123 IKPGHLFPVVGKEG
+123 IKPGHLFPVVAKEG

-173 MLRRNGLVDFAKKH
+173 MLRRGGLVDFAKDH

-204 AKDLKIN
+204 SKDLKYS
-211 AVEQDFDQQQSS
+211 AVEQNFDQHPSTGIS
-223 DPYKTTDIAHTSLEL
+223 ATNILL

-260 TKEAHVV
+260 TKEAHLV
-267 LSMDSEKSNKPIV
+267 LFMDSEKSNQPIV

-296 CDCKAQLTNALE
+296 CDCKAQLTHALE

-333 KIAAYALQDNGENTF
+333 KIAAYALQDQGENTF

-357 EDARNYQDA
+357 EDGRNYQDA

-374 LNQFSF
+374 VNQFSF

-385 DKVAAIQEA
+385 DKVAAIQDA

-402 VPPFVTEQNKNYL
+402 VPPFVTEQNKKYL
-415 QDKAIIANHKITF
+415 QDKATIANHKITF

>member
-1 MFDTVQEAFNA
+1 
-12 FKLGEPIILVD
+12 
-23 DEDRENE
+23 
-30 GDIVFPAS
+30 
-38 FATQEKINFCA
+38 
-49 KHARGLV
+49 
-56 CIAMHPSVAKQ
+56 
-67 IGIAPVNTNHADPFH
+67 
-82 TAFYDSIDAVPA
+82 
-94 LGITTGISAK
+94 
-104 ERAITARQVVN
+104 
-115 PIAKPSDF
+115 
-123 IKPGHLFPVVGKEG
+123 
-137 GLLVRK
+137 
-143 GHTEA
+143 
-148 AVDLCLINDLAP
+148 
-160 AAIICEIM
+160 M

-173 MLRRNGLVDFAKKH
+173 MLRREGLVDFAKTH

-204 AKDLKIN
+204 VKDLKFK
-211 AVEQDFDQQQSS
+211 AFEQNFDQN
-223 DPYKTTDIAHTSLEL
+223 KLIETTDATMQLLAQS
-238 ISEAQ
+238 Q

-267 LSMDSEKSNKPIV
+267 LFMDSEKSNQPIV

-318 IYLKGHEGRGIGIGQ
+318 FYLKGHEGRGIGIGQ
-333 KIAAYALQDNGENTF
+333 KIAAYALQDQGENTF

-366 IAILKHLQ
+366 ITILKHLQ
-374 LNQFSF
+374 VNQFSF

-402 VPPFVTEQNKNYL
+402 VPPFVTEQNKKYL
-415 QDKAIIANHKITF
+415 QDKATIANHKITF